1 MVLNEQEQRKI
12 IPVASG
18 KGGVGKSVVAA
29 NLGVILASYGKRVV
43 LVDLDLGGSNLHTY
57 LGIKNR
63 NPGIGNYV
71 QSKNPDFNE
80 ILVDTPY
87 NNVKFV
93 AGDVLV
99 TGTANLT
106 QTERRSVMRAIES
119 LDADYVI
126 LDLGSGTSL
135 NVVDFFLLSNTS
147 VVVTTPQTPS
157 ILNAYSLLK
166 NATFRHLLRTF
177 TKPRTVANYLKDI
190 VKEKQPGGTP
200 TIAEILE
207 HMHQLDRKTGDEAT
221 SQLARLHPYIVVNM
235 AETPEDMD
243 ITEELRNLIFR
254 NLQVDAGCLG
264 LVFNDRAVGESVRKL
279 QPVSVADHEA
289 LASKELDRIAQ
300 KILQSPRF
308 PVMPLDYSE
317 YESSFGLARIEAQ
330 NDFVELEDKPG
341 TQSATISHED
351 FMEIIAAQ
359 QKKIEELR
367 GTVRML
373 TLDRKQ

>member
-1 MVLNEQEQRKI
+1 MVLNEQAHRKI

-18 KGGVGKSVVAA
+18 KGGVGKSIVAA
-29 NLGVILASYGKRVV
+29 NLGVLLASYNKKVV
-43 LVDLDLGGSNLHTY
+43 LIDLDLGGSNLHTY

-63 NPGIGNYV
+63 NPGVGNFI
-71 QSKNPDFNE
+71 QGKEMDFNE

-87 NNVKFV
+87 ANVKFI

-106 QTERRSVMRAIES
+106 QTERRSVMRNIEK

-135 NVVDFFLLSNTS
+135 NVIDFLLMSNTS
-147 VVVTTPQTPS
+147 IVVTTPQTPS

-166 NATFRHLLRTF
+166 NATFRHLMSTIK
-177 TKPRTVANYLKDI
+177 KPRSVSSYLKDI
-190 VKEKQPGGTP
+190 VREKNPGGTP

-207 HMHQLDRKTGDEAT
+207 HIQELDRKSGDEAT
-221 SQLARLHPYIVVNM
+221 SQLARIHPYVVVNM
-235 AETPEDMD
+235 AEHPKDMD
-243 ITEELRNLIFR
+243 VTEDLRNLVFR
-254 NLQVDAGCLG
+254 NLQVDMGCLG
-264 LVFNDRAVGESVRKL
+264 LVYHDRAVGESVRQL
-279 QPVSVADHEA
+279 QPVSISNRDA
-289 LASKELDRIAQ
+289 LAAKQIERIAQ

-317 YESSFGLARIEAQ
+317 YESSFGLARIEAE

-341 TQSATISHED
+341 GESATISHED
-351 FMEIIAAQ
+351 FMAIIAAQ
-359 QKKIEELR
+359 QNKIEELK

-373 TLDRKQ
+373 TINRE

>member
-1 MVLNEQEQRKI
+1 MVLNEQEHRKI
-12 IPVASG
+12 ISVASG
-18 KGGVGKSVVAA
+18 KGGVGKSIIAA

-63 NPGIGNYV
+63 NPGIGNYLQA
-71 QSKNPDFNE
+71 QSMDFNE
-80 ILVDTPY
+80 ILVDTPFS
-87 NNVKFV
+87 NVRFV

-99 TGTANLT
+99 TGTANLK
-106 QTERRSVMRAIES
+106 QSERRAVMRAIES

-135 NVVDFFLLSNTS
+135 NVVDFFLLSNTAIM
-147 VVVTTPQTPS
+147 VTTPQTPS

-166 NATFRHLLRTF
+166 NATFRHLQRNIN
-177 TKPRTVANYLKDI
+177 KPRPVANYLKDI

-200 TIAEILE
+200 TIAQMLE
-207 HMHQLDRKTGDEAT
+207 HIHELDRKAGDEAT

-235 AETPEDMD
+235 AETPDDMD

-279 QPVSVADHEA
+279 QPVAVADHEA
-289 LASKELDRIAQ
+289 LASKEIDRIAQ
-300 KILQSPRF
+300 KMLQSPRF

-341 TQSATISHED
+341 SESASISHDD
-351 FMEIIAAQ
+351 FMAIIAAQ
-359 QKKIEELR
+359 QKKIEELK

-373 TLDRKQ
+373 TIDNR